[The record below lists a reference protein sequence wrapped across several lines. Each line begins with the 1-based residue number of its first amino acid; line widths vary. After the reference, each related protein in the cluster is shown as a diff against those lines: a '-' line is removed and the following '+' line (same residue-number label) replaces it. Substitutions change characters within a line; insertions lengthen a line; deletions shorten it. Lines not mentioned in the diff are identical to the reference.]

1 MATAYPT
8 GLDVLTNP
16 TAGSS
21 LTSPSHA
28 DQHAN
33 INDAVEALQA
43 KVAIGNTVIGNY
55 ISYTPTFPLGL
66 TLGNGTATGGYCR
79 VNDFVHV
86 WGRVVLGTTSV
97 MSTSGLQV
105 NVPVACDAT
114 FASTNGTVTGFVNMR
129 DTSAAQNY
137 TGLIRNVETFPTT
150 AIIVCQALSG
160 SYLGTLGVT
169 TTAPFTWADTDT
181 IFWSMYYEAA

>member
-1 MATAYPT
+1 MAILYPT
-8 GLDVLTNP
+8 SLDAFTNP
-16 TAGSS
+16 LGTDV

-28 DQHAN
+28 QQHAN

-66 TLGNGTATGGYCR
+66 TVGNGTATGGYCR

-105 NVPVACDAT
+105 NVPVSCDAT
-114 FASTNGTVTGFVNMR
+114 FASTQGTVSGFVNMR

-137 TGLIRNVETFPTT
+137 TGLIRNVETWPNI
-150 AIIVCQALSG
+150 AIIVCQAMSG
-160 SYLGTLGVT
+160 SYIGSLGVT
-169 TTAPFTWADTDT
+169 TTAPFTWDDTDI
-181 IFWSMYYEAA
+181 IFWSMYYGAA